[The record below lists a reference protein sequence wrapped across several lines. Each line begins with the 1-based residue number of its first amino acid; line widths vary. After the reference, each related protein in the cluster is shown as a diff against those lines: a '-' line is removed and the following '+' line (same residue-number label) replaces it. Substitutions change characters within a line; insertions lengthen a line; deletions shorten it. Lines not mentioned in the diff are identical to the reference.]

1 MVYGIERYVH
11 LARYEPANAANR
23 TDLVIGAYD
32 LATLPNEERSVTTQI
47 PCNPWLPDRGRIGYL
62 QIRNP
67 QVGDNRAAKV
77 LRALNAKAFTKHAGW
92 NQSVA
97 RRVVPAGRVIQ

>member
-23 TDLVIGAYD
+23 TDPLIGGYD
-32 LATLPNEERSVTTQI
+32 LATLPNEEWSAATQI
-47 PCNPWLPDRGRIGYL
+47 PCNSWLADRGRTWYP

-67 QVGDNRAAKV
+67 LVGNLPGMAA
-77 LRALNAKAFTKHAGW
+77 AFQNA
-92 NQSVA
+92 
-97 RRVVPAGRVIQ
+97 PPP